1 MISMHERRGKASPA
15 RREKCRRRTEFVW
28 RLSSGGAW
36 GPEVVE
42 SGSSS
47 RRRCFMILSNDHRCT
62 GESETNR
69 GMVATC
75 VSSRPPDRKTQPLPR
90 CLVWQLCASFR
101 RVRVRGK
108 SKSEGLIREAAGGEK
123 KTGGGRGA
131 ENREEFALSGAEGG
145 GEKS

>member
-15 RREKCRRRTEFVW
+15 RREKCRRRTEFVR

-75 VSSRPPDRKTQPLPR
+75 VYYIII
-90 CLVWQLCASFR
+90 
-101 RVRVRGK
+101 GIYYII
-108 SKSEGLIREAAGGEK
+108 LISYNIYIYIIVDYR
-123 KTGGGRGA
+123 
-131 ENREEFALSGAEGG
+131 L
-145 GEKS
+145 